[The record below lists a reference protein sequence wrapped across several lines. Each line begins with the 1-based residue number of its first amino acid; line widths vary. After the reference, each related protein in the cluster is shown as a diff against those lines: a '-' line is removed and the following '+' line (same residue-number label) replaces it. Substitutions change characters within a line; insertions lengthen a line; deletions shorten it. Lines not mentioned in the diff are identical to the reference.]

1 MQPPLLSLSFG
12 GEARAEWFR
21 TGNPAPAIHRPFQY
35 RSAAHETFGDPVC
48 GPRCLCAATNADDKD
63 DPTKKDLK
71 ALQGTWVTLK
81 LVVDGKVL
89 VDLKEPPKDEE
100 AGTLTYNEHRW
111 VLKLGDKE
119 LARGT
124 SKLDPTKTPKQ
135 IDLIHESGP
144 NKGKTLLG
152 IYELDGDDYKG
163 CVAAPGK
170 KRPTEFTSTEGSGQR
185 IILSKRQKR

>member
-1 MQPPLLSLSFG
+1 
-12 GEARAEWFR
+12 
-21 TGNPAPAIHRPFQY
+21 
-35 RSAAHETFGDPVC
+35 VK
-48 GPRCLCAATNADDKD
+48 CLMILFVAFSVSIAATNADDKKD
-63 DPTKKDLK
+63 DPAKKDLK

-81 LVVDGKVL
+81 LVVDGEVL

-100 AGTLTYNEHRW
+100 AGTLTYDEHKW

-152 IYELDGDDYKG
+152 IYELDGGD
-163 CVAAPGK
+163 CWFGK
-170 KRPTEFTSTEGSGQR
+170 NDRGIGRTALWP
-185 IILSKRQKR
+185 LND